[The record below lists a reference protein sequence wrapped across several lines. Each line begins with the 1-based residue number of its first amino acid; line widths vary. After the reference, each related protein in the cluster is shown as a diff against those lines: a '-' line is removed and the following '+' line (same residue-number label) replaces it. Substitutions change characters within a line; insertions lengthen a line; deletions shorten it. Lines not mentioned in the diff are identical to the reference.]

1 MKGESNDVAT
11 RTLKHYNLP
20 ILKYKNI
27 NLYVVKGKPASRRF
41 PKSDMRVAR
50 YTHTHTHTEIF
61 IYLKKK
67 IKL

>member
-27 NLYVVKGKPASRRF
+27 NLYVVKGKPASTI
-41 PKSDMRVAR
+41 P
-50 YTHTHTHTEIF
+50 
-61 IYLKKK
+61 
-67 IKL
+67 